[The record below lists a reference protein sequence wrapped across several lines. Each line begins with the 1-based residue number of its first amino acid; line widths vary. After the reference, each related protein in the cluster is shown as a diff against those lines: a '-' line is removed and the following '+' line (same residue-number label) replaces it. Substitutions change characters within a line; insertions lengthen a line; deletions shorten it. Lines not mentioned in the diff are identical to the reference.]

1 MAEQVR
7 LLADVQDP
15 LQQER
20 LALAGATDDVENGT
34 SVADLARRE
43 TQDEDHETQIKRDFV
58 IKVYM
63 ILAFQILLTAAL
75 VAVCMYVP
83 AVGKVAE
90 GMFFRWNPSVGTWL
104 LSMLYFIPCIVVLIA
119 LFMKGD
125 EYPTNFFLLVLFTA
139 LMAFP
144 VGGACYQMNATG
156 QGDAILTA
164 LGLTAVVFFAITA
177 YVSCTKFSNTTMF
190 FLQAFLFSV
199 LQINILLGFFAL
211 IFNWP
216 LGIWMYN
223 VLGVVIFSGY
233 ILFDTWLILQVP
245 MEKVDTGVAIHGAVR
260 LYLDILNLF
269 LHLLQL
275 LKRR

>member
-1 MAEQVR
+1 MAEAAR
-7 LLADVQDP
+7 LLADTDAVEGGGQRSSVRGSVGV
-15 LQQER
+15 ER
-20 LALAGATDDVENGT
+20 GAEH
-34 SVADLARRE
+34 
-43 TQDEDHETQIKRDFV
+43 DHEAQIKKDFV
-58 IKVYM
+58 VKVYM
-63 ILAFQILLTAAL
+63 ILGFQLLLTAGL

-83 AVGKVAE
+83 AVGQVAE
-90 GMFFRWNPSVGTWL
+90 GMFFRWNPSLGTWL
-104 LSMLYFIPCIVVLIA
+104 LSMLYFIPCLIVLVM
-119 LFMKGD
+119 LFVKGD
-125 EYPTNFFLLVLFTA
+125 EYPTNLLLLILFTA

-156 QGDAILTA
+156 QGDAILAA
-164 LGLTAVVFFAITA
+164 LGITGLIFFVITMF
-177 YVSCTKFSNTTMF
+177 VSCRTFEPSSMF
-190 FLQAFLFSV
+190 FLQVFLFTV
-199 LQINILLGFFAL
+199 LQVNIFLGFFAL

-223 VLGVVIFSGY
+223 VIGVVVFSGY

-275 LKRR
+275 MRRR